1 MPLIVDYVP
10 SEQLARLELSGHPTT
25 WAEIRSLCEERS
37 SEVENTS
44 STVMTIPWWGFLSCR
59 KAIAYVLE
67 RHGVEFAPTSQAES
81 LLLSALSNE
90 KHFQSALKASPR
102 NPIDLSRTL
111 LASGFKRP
119 LTKEQLR
126 NVSKLASLP
135 AGATF
140 SVPGAGKTTEALAY
154 YWLTRAPEDRLLVV
168 APKNAF
174 AAWEEQLVECL
185 DSPPP
190 IIRLRGGADTV
201 RSLLQGSPTAAIIT
215 YQQLA
220 IVKDQIAR
228 YVASK
233 PAYLFLDESHRMKKG
248 VDGVLGNAVLSLS
261 HLPKAKLIL
270 SGTPLPNSRA
280 DLIPQFDFL
289 YPEIRAEESTVE
301 ELIQPIYV
309 RTTKAELGLRKPTRR
324 FIEVPMS
331 PAQRKLYDLLRSEE
345 ARQSSALLKSW
356 DRNALRALGRSSI
369 RLLQLASNPA
379 LIANLP
385 IVQTDLLREVL
396 SEGQSTKIAYACTRA
411 RALARQNRKTIIWS
425 TFIPNVELLASQLR
439 DLGADFIHGGVEAGS
454 EEDSDTREAKIRRF
468 HDDKF
473 SFVLV
478 ANPAACSEGISL
490 HTACHN
496 AIYVD
501 RTYNAAQYLQSE
513 DRIHRLGLAP
523 TTKTEIEI
531 LVSPHSI
538 DDSVRRRLE
547 AKVAKMAKVLN
558 DKSLSIEETT
568 TDLDDSS
575 IDDLDARDILEHL
588 RNP

>member
-1 MPLIVDYVP
+1 MPLLVDYIP
-10 SEQLARLELSGHPTT
+10 AGQKAQLELKGDPVA

-37 SEVENTS
+37 SEVENAS
-44 STVMTIPWWGFLSCR
+44 SSLMTLPWWGFLSCR
-59 KAIAYVLE
+59 KAIAFVLE
-67 RHGVEFAPTSQAES
+67 RHGIEFEPSTRAET

-90 KHFQSALKASPR
+90 KNFQSALKAPLR
-102 NPIDLSRTL
+102 NPTELSKTL
-111 LASGFKRP
+111 RASGFKRT

-154 YWLTRAPEDRLLVV
+154 YWLARAPGDRLLVV

-174 AAWEEQLVECL
+174 AAWEEQLAECITPTPEIL
-185 DSPPP
+185 
-190 IIRLRGGADTV
+190 RLRGGADAV
-201 RSLLQGSPTAAIIT
+201 RNLLDRNPDCAIIT

-220 IVKDQIAR
+220 IVKAQIAR
-228 YVASK
+228 FVTSK
-233 PAYLFLDESHRMKKG
+233 PTFLFLDESHRMKKG

-289 YPEIRAEESTVE
+289 YPEIRAEETTVE
-301 ELIQPIYV
+301 QLIQPIYV
-309 RTTKAELGLRKPTRR
+309 RTTKAELGLRKPSRK
-324 FIEVPMS
+324 FVEIEMS
-331 PAQRKLYDLLRSEE
+331 QAQRKLYDLLRSEE
-345 ARQSSALLKSW
+345 ARQASSLLKSW
-356 DRNALRALGRSSI
+356 DRNALRALGRSSV

-385 IVQTDLLREVL
+385 ITQTDLLREVL
-396 SEGQSTKIAYACTRA
+396 SEGQSTKIAHACKRA
-411 RALARQNRKTIIWS
+411 RELAGKDRKTIIWS
-425 TFIPNVELLASQLR
+425 CFVPNVELLASQLR

-454 EEDSDTREAKIRRF
+454 EEDSDSREAKIRRF
-468 HDDKF
+468 HDDKS

-490 HTACHN
+490 HKACHN
-496 AIYVD
+496 AIYID
-501 RTYNAAQYLQSE
+501 RNYNAAQYLQSE
-513 DRIHRLGLAP
+513 DRIHRLGLSP
-523 TTKTEIEI
+523 TTRTEIEI
-531 LVSPHSI
+531 LVSPNSI

-568 TDLDDSS
+568 TDPDDES
-575 IDDLDARDILEHL
+575 IDDLDARDILAHL
-588 RNP
+588 SSP